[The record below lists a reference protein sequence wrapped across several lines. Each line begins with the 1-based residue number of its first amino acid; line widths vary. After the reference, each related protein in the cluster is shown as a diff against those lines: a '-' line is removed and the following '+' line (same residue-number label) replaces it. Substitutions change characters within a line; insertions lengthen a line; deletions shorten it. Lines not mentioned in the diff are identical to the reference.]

1 MSDPVISKQD
11 QEILKEAEA
20 IIEIADKEIK
30 QKKKTIKLLWL
41 VIPILIIACIF
52 FTLSTIF
59 AILNRDSNLI
69 VNGISIQGVDVSGL
83 TKEEAQEKITNV
95 FASSLGADV
104 TLLHNGEEIKLSP
117 ADIYA
122 SFDIE
127 GAVELAYQIGRT
139 GNIFKQNY
147 EIVAAFASNYNI
159 LPGFSYAPQLLEEK
173 VTQIEENLPDF
184 VIQPSYFVE
193 NNELKIQNGKSGV
206 VVDHKA
212 LSDQIIYTLHNLE
225 NETAQIEIPTIA
237 TEPNVINIDEIY
249 KEVYKAAVDAHYT
262 KEPMAVYPSS
272 TGIDFNISIEE
283 AKTMLAEPKDEY
295 IIPLKV
301 VYPEVTTNDLP
312 AEAFPDLLATYTTR
326 FSTSNY
332 NRSTNIRLAVQK
344 INGVVLMPG
353 ESFSYNEVVGKRTV
367 ARGFKV
373 AAVYSNGE
381 VSQGVGGG
389 ICQVSSTL
397 YNSVLLSNLEVTE
410 RRNHT
415 FNTGYVPAGQDAT
428 VSWGGPDF
436 KFKNNRN
443 YPIRIVSSV
452 SGGSVTTQIYGLKQ
466 DTDYDV
472 KVTSSVIGSIP
483 YKITYK
489 NDDTLG
495 PGETKVLQKGS
506 NGLRSVTYQIFYSN
520 GTEVS
525 RREISRDTYSPHN
538 QVVARGV

>member
-1 MSDPVISKQD
+1 MSDPVITKQD

-20 IIEIADKEIK
+20 IIETADKQLQK
-30 QKKKTIKLLWL
+30 KKKTIKLLWL
-41 VIPILIIACIF
+41 VVPIFIIACIF

-59 AILNRDSNLI
+59 AILNKDSNQI
-69 VNGISIQGVDVSGL
+69 VKGIHIQGVDVSGL

-104 TLLHNGEEIKLSP
+104 TLLHNSEEIYISP

-147 EIVAAFASNYNI
+147 EIVSAFASKYNI
-159 LPGFSYAPQLLEEK
+159 LPGFSYAPELLEEK
-173 VTQIEENLPDF
+173 ITQIEENLPDF
-184 VIQPSYFVE
+184 VIQPSHFVE
-193 NNELKIQNGKSGV
+193 GTELKIQNGKSGV
-206 VVDHKA
+206 IVDHKA
-212 LSDQIIYTLHNLE
+212 LGDQIVYTLHNLE
-225 NETAQIEIPTIA
+225 NQTAQIEIPTIA
-237 TEPNVINIDEIY
+237 TEPEAINIDAIY
-249 KEVYKAAVDAHYT
+249 QEVYKPAVDAYYT

-272 TGIDFNISIEE
+272 TGIDFNITIDE
-283 AKTMLAEPKDEY
+283 AKAMLAEPKEEY

-332 NRSTNIRLAVQK
+332 NRSTNIRLATKQ
-344 INGVVLMPG
+344 IDGVVLMPG
-353 ESFSYNEVVGKRTV
+353 ESFSYNQVVGKRTV
-367 ARGFKV
+367 ARGFRV

-381 VSQGVGGG
+381 VSEGVGGG

-397 YNSVLLSNLEVTE
+397 YNSVLLSNLKVTA
-410 RRNHT
+410 RKNHT
-415 FNTGYVPAGQDAT
+415 FNTGYVPVGQDAT

-436 KFKNNRN
+436 VFENNRN
-443 YPIRIVSSV
+443 YPIRIVASV

-466 DTDYDV
+466 DTDYEV
-472 KVTSSVIGSIP
+472 KVRSSVIGSIP
-483 YKITYK
+483 YKTTYK
-489 NDDTLG
+489 NDSSLA

-520 GTEVS
+520 GAEVS
-525 RREISRDTYSPHN
+525 RREVSRDTYSPHN
-538 QVVARGV
+538 QVIARGV